1 MADLAQAAA
10 GAGVNDTLPGF
21 SEKTVRDLVRRDI
34 VPKYVKRVCY
44 RSKINMF
51 SLFRTVNQVCS
62 NDFALWLCTVDPDLV
77 EHSMILVHF
86 GLRTLGDIDTTCDS
100 DAIRE
105 IIGQFKAAGAR
116 QVQLMRLS
124 TALSDRVKKYKQ
136 TKREGALNF
145 NVVPSFSSSSSSA
158 SAASLVR
165 MQIPSHAPAPA
176 PTSKRGRA
184 ERGEQDA
191 DFQDSDPNSDSEDE
205 DGQSGRGGAGL
216 PGKLVTMRTAV
227 RKGTAFVAAGVV
239 AEREGRKRIP
249 SFFPRKTD
257 ENRRGVGSRASAV
270 SAEAGRARSFS
281 KLSVRSHERTCVV
294 FCKSAMDVQAC
305 ICSADADLRCI
316 GDWQCATM

>member
-1 MADLAQAAA
+1 
-10 GAGVNDTLPGF
+10 
-21 SEKTVRDLVRRDI
+21 
-34 VPKYVKRVCY
+34 
-44 RSKINMF
+44 
-51 SLFRTVNQVCS
+51 
-62 NDFALWLCTVDPDLV
+62 
-77 EHSMILVHF
+77 
-86 GLRTLGDIDTTCDS
+86 
-100 DAIRE
+100 
-105 IIGQFKAAGAR
+105 
-116 QVQLMRLS
+116 MRLS

-184 ERGEQDA
+184 ERGEPDA

-239 AEREGRKRIP
+239 AEREGRKRMP

-257 ENRRGVGSRASAV
+257 ENRRGVGSKCRVRGSREKRPRV
-270 SAEAGRARSFS
+270 DQE
-281 KLSVRSHERTCVV
+281 LS
-294 FCKSAMDVQAC
+294 
-305 ICSADADLRCI
+305 
-316 GDWQCATM
+316 